1 MYNEEENAE
10 QSVLTLQSTLAGLLD
25 DFEIIIVESG
35 SVDRTA
41 EIADRL
47 EDEQPNVRVI
57 HQINKEGLGS
67 AIRLGMANARKDYI
81 LYIDG
86 DEPFRISEISRVIP
100 LLQQDD
106 RVIIGFRIGP
116 REGFK
121 RKLFSSVYNWIIQF
135 TLRLNVKDVNFSMK
149 VLNRKLLK
157 KLNLRAN
164 SAFFDA
170 ELLAEVRKS
179 NTRINEIGFEYVP
192 RKTGESS
199 LDRMSVVIETLWE
212 LAGYFIRTRI
222 FRR

>member
-10 QSVLTLQSTLAGLLD
+10 QSVLTLQGTLAGLLD

-47 EDEQPNVRVI
+47 ENEQPNVRVI

-100 LLQQDD
+100 LLQQD

-149 VLNRKLLK
+149 ALNRKLLK
-157 KLNLRAN
+157 NLNLRAN

-170 ELLAEVRKS
+170 ELLAEIRKS
-179 NTRINEIGFEYVP
+179 NTRIDEIGFEYVP

-199 LDRMSVVIETLWE
+199 LDRISVVIGTLWE